1 VVPIYNIGTSRVCY
15 KKFYAKQ
22 LKNKILSMRAD
33 DLNLTRLKLIG
44 NKISKSKSQ
53 IISLAL
59 CELYSTKYLEVI

>member
-1 VVPIYNIGTSRVCY
+1 
-15 KKFYAKQ
+15 
-22 LKNKILSMRAD
+22 MRAD